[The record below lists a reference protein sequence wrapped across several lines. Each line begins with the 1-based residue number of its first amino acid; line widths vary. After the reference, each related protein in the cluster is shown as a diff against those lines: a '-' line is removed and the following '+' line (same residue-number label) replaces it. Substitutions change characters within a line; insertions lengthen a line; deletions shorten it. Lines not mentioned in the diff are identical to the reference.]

1 MPDYEFM
8 RRARTPP
15 CRRLPCDPAA
25 RSAGVGRL
33 LPFAKPSGGNRPGRQ
48 EAPRRM
54 TTQKKRAPR
63 RKHRGKSACS
73 GARRCKKARRDTK
86 AAYFPALRGTGAQSG
101 ENAGKLSIRRINS
114 NN

>member
-63 RKHRGKSACS
+63 RKRRGKI
-73 GARRCKKARRDTK
+73 ARRDTK
-86 AAYFPALRGTGAQSG
+86 PLISTLCAGRAPKAAKTP
-101 ENAGKLSIRRINS
+101 ENCQ
-114 NN
+114 